1 MIRPRGGFPGRSGR
15 RLGRAGSS
23 ALPHAARVALVATV
37 VLGAAYLVAVVVLD
51 TVANNRFN
59 GQVVARLDEQ
69 LRDLTRP
76 PAAAAGAA
84 RSADAAARSSDD
96 DSGDLDP
103 SPVLVWS
110 AARAGAAVPADS
122 GLPALPAHSWSATG
136 TVSAATVSGV
146 PFLLE
151 AAPVKGRWVVAG
163 ISTAAISHVMHVL
176 ELAEA
181 AVAPVLL
188 ATAFGAALAIGV
200 RAVAPV
206 EQARQRQLEFTADAS
221 HELRTPLT
229 VIDAEVALSLGPRGD
244 PATYGEVLQRVRAE
258 GVRLRRIVEDLL
270 WLARVDAATPRP
282 ADEPVD
288 VGSIVEACAERFVAV
303 ATERGATLEVVAPRG
318 RCWVVAPPEWMDR
331 LTGVLVDNASRFAGA
346 GGRVRVGVVSGGGRV
361 TLSVEDSGPGIRPG
375 YQDQL
380 FDRFH
385 RDVDDGAG
393 HGLGLAIAD
402 AVVRATGGRWRVG
415 TSELGGAQ
423 FDVTWRA
430 R

>member
-1 MIRPRGGFPGRSGR
+1 M
-15 RLGRAGSS
+15 
-23 ALPHAARVALVATV
+23 ATA

-51 TVANNRFN
+51 TVANQRFTD
-59 GQVVARLDEQ
+59 QVVARLDEQ
-69 LRDLTRP
+69 LDDVAHR
-76 PAAAAGAA
+76 AGTTSLAPSVA
-84 RSADAAARSSDD
+84 GGVRSIDD

-103 SPVLVWS
+103 SPVLLWS
-110 AARAGAAVPADS
+110 SRRPGATVPARN
-122 GLPALPAHSWSATG
+122 GLPALPAGSWSTSKTAT
-136 TVSAATVSGV
+136 SATVAGT
-146 PFLLE
+146 PYLLE
-151 AAPVKGRWVVAG
+151 AARVEGKWVVAG

-181 AVAPVLL
+181 AVAPILL
-188 ATAFGAALAIGV
+188 ATAFGAALAIGI

-229 VIDAEVALSLGPRGD
+229 VIEAEVALSLGPRGD
-244 PATYGEVLQRVRAE
+244 PAHYRDVLRRVRAE

-288 VGSIVEACAERFVAV
+288 LGLIVEGCAERFVAV
-303 ATERGATLEVVAPRG
+303 ATERGAALAVVPPLG

-331 LTGVLVDNASRFAGA
+331 LTGVLVDNACRFAGP
-346 GGRVRVGVVSGGGRV
+346 GGQVRVGVVSGNGRV
-361 TLSVEDSGPGIRPG
+361 TLRVEDSGPGIRAG
-375 YQDQL
+375 SEQQL

-415 TSELGGAQ
+415 TSTLGGAQ
-423 FDVTWRA
+423 FEVTWRA

>member
-1 MIRPRGGFPGRSGR
+1 M
-15 RLGRAGSS
+15 A
-23 ALPHAARVALVATV
+23 HATRVALAATA
-37 VLGAAYLVAVVVLD
+37 VLGAVYLVAVVVLD
-51 TVANNRFN
+51 AVASDRFT
-59 GQVVARLDEQ
+59 GQVVDRLDEQ
-69 LRDLTRP
+69 LRDLVHPSAVAPGALARG
-76 PAAAAGAA
+76 GAA
-84 RSADAAARSSDD
+84 RSADD

-110 AARAGAAVPADS
+110 AARAGAGVPAGG
-122 GLPALPAHSWSATG
+122 GLPALPKGSWNATG
-136 TVSAATVSGV
+136 STTAATVAGA

-151 AAPVKGRWVVAG
+151 AARVDRRWAVVG
-163 ISTAAISHVMHVL
+163 MSTAAIGHLMDVL

-181 AVAPVLL
+181 VVAPVLL
-188 ATAFGAALAIGV
+188 ATAFAAALAIGV
-200 RAVAPV
+200 RAIAPV

-229 VIDAEVALSLGPRGD
+229 VIEAEVALGLGPRGD
-244 PATYGEVLQRVRAE
+244 PSTFRELLLRVRAE

-270 WLARVDAATPRP
+270 WLARVDAAPPRP

-288 VGSIVEACAERFVAV
+288 LGSIVEVCAERFVPVAV
-303 ATERGATLEVVAPRG
+303 ERGATLEVAPQRG

-331 LTGVLVDNASRFAGA
+331 LTGVLVDNACRFAGPD
-346 GGRVRVGVVSGGGRV
+346 GHVRVGVETSGGRV
-361 TLSVEDSGPGIRPG
+361 TLCVEDSGPGIR
-375 YQDQL
+375 QDHQEQL

-415 TSELGGAQ
+415 VSELGGAR
-423 FDVTWRA
+423 FEVSWRG